1 MDWLFQCNPRRY
13 DLQDAIKRGNDNN
26 WAMNQHRDLV
36 SPGDKV
42 FFWET
47 GPDACLR
54 AVGSVTS
61 PVYERGDGSFGR
73 YAVDIRYESVVSPA
87 LTRQE
92 IQQDPVLGTF
102 KPFSWAMGTNIPIR
116 ESTIVAAVEEAIR
129 SRLSPVRIAP
139 GPPEASNYQKDLDTA
154 IKRAE
159 KETLQELMRQVA
171 EMDPTA
177 FEWLIRALLLK
188 LGYTNVDVTKRSGDG
203 GIDVTAKLVAG
214 GIANINTAIQ
224 AKRTKSVG
232 RPVIQ
237 ALRGSLHAHQ
247 TGLVITSG
255 RFAENAL
262 EDAADP
268 GKAAIACIDGQK
280 LALLLLEHRI
290 GVERRTASIYSLTAE
305 DLTLDSLQNIVEL
318 GSSEDA
324 S

>member
-26 WAMNQHRDLV
+26 WVMNQHRDLV
-36 SPGDKV
+36 SPDDKV

-47 GPDACLR
+47 GPEACLR
-54 AVGSVTS
+54 AVGRVSS
-61 PVYERGDGSFGR
+61 PVYEHADGSFGR
-73 YAVDIRYESVVSPA
+73 YAVDIVYESDVTPP

-92 IQQDPVLGTF
+92 IQLDPVLGAF

-116 ESTIVAAVEEAIR
+116 DSNIVAAIEEAIR
-129 SRLSPVRIAP
+129 SRLSPVRITS
-139 GPPEASNYQKDLDTA
+139 GPPQVFDYQKDLDTA

-159 KETLQELMRQVA
+159 RETLQELMRQVA
-171 EMDPTA
+171 EMDPIA
-177 FEWLIRALLLK
+177 FEWLIGALLFK
-188 LGYTNVDVTKRSGDG
+188 LGYTNVNVTKRSGDG

-214 GIANINTAIQ
+214 GITNINTAIQ
-224 AKRTKSVG
+224 AKRMRSVG

-255 RFAENAL
+255 RFAEKAL

-280 LALLLLEHRI
+280 LAQLLLEHRI
-290 GVERRTASIYSLTAE
+290 GVERRTASIYSLTPK